1 MASFHRV
8 DRKMFP
14 GGPIWALKQSLPFAI
29 ILTTVQ
35 ILVNQSRVWRIN
47 LLARREKQSLL
58 DPAQLWSD
66 EKSTSEQVRDALKV
80 PTRDPEGEKLGEK
93 SLPGRILSSMST
105 FLPIEK
111 LSDEKYLAALER
123 KRTEVDDRLVEIERE
138 EVRIYDYASRG
149 GREV

>member
-1 MASFHRV
+1 M
-8 DRKMFP
+8 
-14 GGPIWALKQSLPFAI
+14 
-29 ILTTVQ
+29 
-35 ILVNQSRVWRIN
+35 
-47 LLARREKQSLL
+47 
-58 DPAQLWSD
+58 
-66 EKSTSEQVRDALKV
+66 KV

>member
-1 MASFHRV
+1 
-8 DRKMFP
+8 
-14 GGPIWALKQSLPFAI
+14 
-29 ILTTVQ
+29 
-35 ILVNQSRVWRIN
+35 
-47 LLARREKQSLL
+47 
-58 DPAQLWSD
+58 
-66 EKSTSEQVRDALKV
+66 
-80 PTRDPEGEKLGEK
+80 
-93 SLPGRILSSMST
+93 MST